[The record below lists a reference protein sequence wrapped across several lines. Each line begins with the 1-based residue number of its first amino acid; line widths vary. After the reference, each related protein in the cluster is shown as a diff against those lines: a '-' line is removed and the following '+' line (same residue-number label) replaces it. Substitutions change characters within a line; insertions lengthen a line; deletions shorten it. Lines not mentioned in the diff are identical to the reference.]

1 MFFSFL
7 PIFNYLLKVFGKQ
20 LIAVHCLAEVWFLLA
35 SGSRSGRKT
44 QVLRD
49 LPLGSQRITEHSS
62 GRQHS
67 SGRRVDDPGHGAHCL
82 CQRLSPDSARLR
94 AAARLLWRFSE
105 TAPRAAL

>member
-49 LPLGSQRITEHSS
+49 LPLGSQQITE
-62 GRQHS
+62 HS

-82 CQRLSPDSARLR
+82 CQRPSPDSARLR

-105 TAPRAAL
+105 TAPQAAL